1 MKRFMAFLLALLL
14 AVPAA
19 LADPLPLSDED
30 LTETITV
37 FYNGEDDSDG
47 RYVWSCRYPVVSE
60 DVDLSAVCVNE
71 FYRKKVQEYTSD
83 YIPSLADYYAGQ
95 SQSVSVDVSYEVTC
109 NNDDYFSVLIR
120 KEETNPDLT
129 RVSWTGNVFS
139 RKEEATGNTFT
150 LPKLL
155 GILESTENDETVQE
169 YKTRRADELIRTMV
183 WDMIQSNE
191 DGIDYGSLTEE
202 DLTHIFFPEESF
214 YLDENGDPVFYIQ
227 PGNIFEEVPEGMGL
241 LVFPIPL
248 EDILDE
254 L

>member
-1 MKRFMAFLLALLL
+1 MKRIFSFLLILMLLS
-14 AVPAA
+14 AHA
-19 LADPLPLSDED
+19 LADPIALVDDFAEEITEPSDPED
-30 LTETITV
+30 PSSGTFVYICRFPHVDENAEGSLGINTFYSEQFDYEMGFTMPMIREAFFGQDSATV
-37 FYNGEDDSDG
+37 IS
-47 RYVWSCRYPVVSE
+47 
-60 DVDLSAVCVNE
+60 
-71 FYRKKVQEYTSD
+71 YT
-83 YIPSLADYYAGQ
+83 
-95 SQSVSVDVSYEVTC
+95 VTC

-139 RKEEATGNTFT
+139 RKEEAAGNTFT